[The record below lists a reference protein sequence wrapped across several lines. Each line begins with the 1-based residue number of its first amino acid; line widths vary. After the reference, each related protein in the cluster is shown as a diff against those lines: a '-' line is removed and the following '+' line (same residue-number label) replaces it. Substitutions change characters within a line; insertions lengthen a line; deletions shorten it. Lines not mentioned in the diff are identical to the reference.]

1 MVRPHMKNGL
11 LKDGKKNIRLRI
23 SMGSRR
29 TGRPRIRWLD
39 DVCNDTK
46 VLTVEIWKKMVL
58 NMKTCYNLVQKAKT
72 HIGLVKLMEKGEDT
86 SKRRS
91 VPTDKV

>member
-1 MVRPHMKNGL
+1 
-11 LKDGKKNIRLRI
+11 
-23 SMGSRR
+23 
-29 TGRPRIRWLD
+29 
-39 DVCNDTK
+39 
-46 VLTVEIWKKMVL
+46 
-58 NMKTCYNLVQKAKT
+58 MKTCYNLVQKAKT